1 MKLRFKHQKF
11 QADAAKA
18 VVDVF
23 AGQPYLRPSYMMDRG
38 SGYYQKSLTEEEDFT
53 GWSNQK
59 IVPELNDRLILD
71 HIQTIQGANQIKP
84 SMKLEGRFNLTIE
97 METGVGKTYVD
108 SNYINIYDFDK
119 HTLDYKYDK
128 TGFEHLSNEEFK
140 SIPGRKIKENW
151 FELYMADWCK
161 IIDSNKYDVVTGW
174 LQDDAIEYLL
184 NKGYELELI
193 LVDAKNYEN
202 VYKERSVQRGN
213 NENYWNNLKHYYN
226 STLEKYKDRKDMKIT
241 IFTKPFYLSEYLLF
255 SGTILKRTNRF
266 GHSYITKT
274 KELVEKEFKTQNEYL
289 LPIFTSFYSQ
299 LVLTSLA
306 SNQEITKEMVH
317 EAWSIAIDNDNPDK
331 IHSSLIP
338 FEYLSD
344 YIQDLDQYYVEK
356 LTNVLEYLKELKLV
370 INHTRK

>member
-1 MKLRFKHQKF
+1 MNKTKII
-11 QADAAKA
+11 
-18 VVDVF
+18 
-23 AGQPYLRPSYMMDRG
+23 
-38 SGYYQKSLTEEEDFT
+38 LTV
-53 GWSNQK
+53 GC
-59 IVPELNDRLILD
+59 L
-71 HIQTIQGANQIKP
+71 
-84 SMKLEGRFNLTIE
+84 
-97 METGVGKTYVD
+97 GKTYLD

-140 SIPGRKIKENW
+140 GIPERKIKENW
-151 FELYMADWCK
+151 FELYMEDWCK

-174 LQDDAIEYLL
+174 LQDDCIEYLL
-184 NKGYELELI
+184 KKGYELELI
-193 LVDAKNYEN
+193 LVDVKDYEN
-202 VYKERSVQRGN
+202 IYKERSVQRGN
-213 NENYWNNLKHYYN
+213 NENFWHNLKSYYDL
-226 STLEKYKDRKDMKIT
+226 TLTKYKDRKDMKIT

-255 SGTILKRTNRF
+255 SGTILKRSNRF

-274 KELVEKEFKTQNEYL
+274 KELVEKEFNTQNEYL
-289 LPIFTSFYSQ
+289 SPVFTSFYSQ

-338 FEYLSD
+338 FEYLSN

-356 LTNVLEYLKELKLV
+356 LTNVLDYLKELKSV
-370 INHTRK
+370 INRTRI

>member
-1 MKLRFKHQKF
+1 MKTKII
-11 QADAAKA
+11 
-18 VVDVF
+18 
-23 AGQPYLRPSYMMDRG
+23 
-38 SGYYQKSLTEEEDFT
+38 LTV
-53 GWSNQK
+53 GC
-59 IVPELNDRLILD
+59 L
-71 HIQTIQGANQIKP
+71 
-84 SMKLEGRFNLTIE
+84 
-97 METGVGKTYVD
+97 GKTYLD

-140 SIPGRKIKENW
+140 GIPERKIKENW
-151 FELYMADWCK
+151 FELYMEDWCK

-174 LQDDAIEYLL
+174 LQDDCIEYLL
-184 NKGYELELI
+184 KKGYELELI
-193 LVDAKNYEN
+193 LVDVKDYEN
-202 VYKERSVQRGN
+202 IYKERSIQRGN
-213 NENYWNNLKHYYN
+213 NENFWHNLKFYYDL
-226 STLEKYKDRKDMKIT
+226 TLNKYKDRKDMKIT
-241 IFTKPFYLSEYLLF
+241 IFTKPFHLSEYLLF
-255 SGTILKRTNRF
+255 SGTILKTCNKF

-289 LPIFTSFYSQ
+289 SPVFTSFYSQ

-338 FEYLSD
+338 FEYLSN

-356 LTNVLEYLKELKLV
+356 LTNVLEYLKELKS
-370 INHTRK
+370 IIKRNQENE

>member
-1 MKLRFKHQKF
+1 MKTKII
-11 QADAAKA
+11 
-18 VVDVF
+18 
-23 AGQPYLRPSYMMDRG
+23 
-38 SGYYQKSLTEEEDFT
+38 LTV
-53 GWSNQK
+53 GC
-59 IVPELNDRLILD
+59 
-71 HIQTIQGANQIKP
+71 
-84 SMKLEGRFNLTIE
+84 
-97 METGVGKTYVD
+97 VGKTYVD

-184 NKGYELELI
+184 NKDYELELI

-202 VYKERSVQRGN
+202 IYKERSVQRGN
-213 NENYWNNLKHYYN
+213 NENYWNNLKPYYN
-226 STLEKYKDRKDMKIT
+226 STLDKYKDRKDMKIT

-255 SGTILKRTNRF
+255 SGTILKRTSRF

-299 LVLTSLA
+299 LALTSLA
-306 SNQEITKEMVH
+306 SNQEITKEMAH

-370 INHTRK
+370 INNTRK

>member
-1 MKLRFKHQKF
+1 MKTKII
-11 QADAAKA
+11 
-18 VVDVF
+18 
-23 AGQPYLRPSYMMDRG
+23 
-38 SGYYQKSLTEEEDFT
+38 LTV
-53 GWSNQK
+53 GC
-59 IVPELNDRLILD
+59 L
-71 HIQTIQGANQIKP
+71 
-84 SMKLEGRFNLTIE
+84 
-97 METGVGKTYVD
+97 GKTYLD

-140 SIPGRKIKENW
+140 GIPERKIKENW
-151 FELYMADWCK
+151 FELYMEDWCK

-174 LQDDAIEYLL
+174 LQDDCIEYLL
-184 NKGYELELI
+184 KKRYELELI
-193 LVDAKNYEN
+193 LVDVKDYEN
-202 VYKERSVQRGN
+202 IYKERSIQRGN
-213 NENYWNNLKHYYN
+213 NENFWNSLKSYYDL
-226 STLEKYKDRKDMKIT
+226 TLTKYKDRKDMKIT

-255 SGTILKRTNRF
+255 SGTILKRSNRF

-289 LPIFTSFYSQ
+289 SPVFTSFYSQ

-338 FEYLSD
+338 FEYLSN
-344 YIQDLDQYYVEK
+344 YIQDLDQYYVKK
-356 LTNVLEYLKELKLV
+356 LTNVLEYLKELKS
-370 INHTRK
+370 IIKRNRENE

>member
-1 MKLRFKHQKF
+1 MKTKII
-11 QADAAKA
+11 
-18 VVDVF
+18 
-23 AGQPYLRPSYMMDRG
+23 
-38 SGYYQKSLTEEEDFT
+38 LTV
-53 GWSNQK
+53 GC
-59 IVPELNDRLILD
+59 L
-71 HIQTIQGANQIKP
+71 
-84 SMKLEGRFNLTIE
+84 
-97 METGVGKTYVD
+97 GKTYLD

-140 SIPGRKIKENW
+140 GIPERKIKENW
-151 FELYMADWCK
+151 FELYMEDWCK

-174 LQDDAIEYLL
+174 LQDDCIEYLL
-184 NKGYELELI
+184 KKGYELELI
-193 LVDAKNYEN
+193 LVDVKDYEN
-202 VYKERSVQRGN
+202 IYKERSVQRGN
-213 NENYWNNLKHYYN
+213 NENFWHNLKSYYDL
-226 STLEKYKDRKDMKIT
+226 TLTKYKDRKDMKIT

-255 SGTILKRTNRF
+255 SGTILKRSNRF

-274 KELVEKEFKTQNEYL
+274 KELVEKEFNTQNEYL
-289 LPIFTSFYSQ
+289 SPVFTSFYSQ

-356 LTNVLEYLKELKLV
+356 LTNVLEYLKELKS
-370 INHTRK
+370 IIKRNQENE

>member
-1 MKLRFKHQKF
+1 MKTKII
-11 QADAAKA
+11 
-18 VVDVF
+18 
-23 AGQPYLRPSYMMDRG
+23 
-38 SGYYQKSLTEEEDFT
+38 LTV
-53 GWSNQK
+53 GC
-59 IVPELNDRLILD
+59 
-71 HIQTIQGANQIKP
+71 
-84 SMKLEGRFNLTIE
+84 
-97 METGVGKTYVD
+97 VGKTYID
-108 SNYINIYDFDK
+108 SNYINVYDFDK

-151 FELYMADWCK
+151 FNLYMEDWCK
-161 IIDSNKYDVVTGW
+161 IIDSNKYEVVTGW
-174 LQDDAIEYLL
+174 LQDDCIEYLL
-184 NKGYELELI
+184 KKGYELELI
-193 LVDAKNYEN
+193 LVDVKDYEN
-202 VYKERSVQRGN
+202 IYKERCVRRGN
-213 NENYWNNLKHYYN
+213 NKNYWNNLKSYYD
-226 STLEKYKDRKDMKIT
+226 STLNKYKDRKDMKIT

-289 LPIFTSFYSQ
+289 SPVFTSFYSQ

-331 IHSSLIP
+331 INSSLIP
-338 FEYLSD
+338 FEYLSN

-356 LTNVLEYLKELKLV
+356 LTNVLEYLKELKS
-370 INHTRK
+370 IIKRNQEKE

>member
-1 MKLRFKHQKF
+1 MKTKII
-11 QADAAKA
+11 
-18 VVDVF
+18 
-23 AGQPYLRPSYMMDRG
+23 
-38 SGYYQKSLTEEEDFT
+38 LTV
-53 GWSNQK
+53 GC
-59 IVPELNDRLILD
+59 
-71 HIQTIQGANQIKP
+71 
-84 SMKLEGRFNLTIE
+84 
-97 METGVGKTYVD
+97 VGKTYVD

-151 FELYMADWCK
+151 FELYMTDWCK

-174 LQDDAIEYLL
+174 LQDDVIEYLL
-184 NKGYELELI
+184 SKDYELELI
-193 LVDAKNYEN
+193 LVDVKDYES

-213 NENYWNNLKHYYN
+213 NENYWNNLKSYYN
-226 STLEKYKDRKDMKIT
+226 STLDKYKDRKDMKIT

-274 KELVEKEFKTQNEYL
+274 KELVEKEFKTKNEYL

>member
-1 MKLRFKHQKF
+1 MKTKII
-11 QADAAKA
+11 
-18 VVDVF
+18 
-23 AGQPYLRPSYMMDRG
+23 
-38 SGYYQKSLTEEEDFT
+38 LTV
-53 GWSNQK
+53 GC
-59 IVPELNDRLILD
+59 L
-71 HIQTIQGANQIKP
+71 
-84 SMKLEGRFNLTIE
+84 
-97 METGVGKTYVD
+97 GKTYLD

-140 SIPGRKIKENW
+140 GIPERKIKENW
-151 FELYMADWCK
+151 FELYMEDWCK

-174 LQDDAIEYLL
+174 LQDDCIEYLL
-184 NKGYELELI
+184 KKGYELELI
-193 LVDAKNYEN
+193 LVDVKDYEN
-202 VYKERSVQRGN
+202 IYKERSVQRGN
-213 NENYWNNLKHYYN
+213 NENFWHNLKSYYN
-226 STLEKYKDRKDMKIT
+226 LTLTKYKDRKDMKIT

-255 SGTILKRTNRF
+255 SGTILKRSNRF

-274 KELVEKEFKTQNEYL
+274 KELVEKEFNTQNEYL
-289 LPIFTSFYSQ
+289 SPVFTSFYSQ

-356 LTNVLEYLKELKLV
+356 LTNVLDYLKELKSV
-370 INHTRK
+370 INRTRI

>member
-1 MKLRFKHQKF
+1 MKTKII
-11 QADAAKA
+11 
-18 VVDVF
+18 
-23 AGQPYLRPSYMMDRG
+23 
-38 SGYYQKSLTEEEDFT
+38 LTV
-53 GWSNQK
+53 GC
-59 IVPELNDRLILD
+59 L
-71 HIQTIQGANQIKP
+71 
-84 SMKLEGRFNLTIE
+84 
-97 METGVGKTYVD
+97 GKTYLD

-140 SIPGRKIKENW
+140 GIPERKIKENW
-151 FELYMADWCK
+151 FELYMKDWCK

-174 LQDDAIEYLL
+174 LQDDCIEYLL
-184 NKGYELELI
+184 KKGYELELI
-193 LVDAKNYEN
+193 LVDVKDYEN
-202 VYKERSVQRGN
+202 IYKERSVQRGN
-213 NENYWNNLKHYYN
+213 NENFWHNLKSYYDL
-226 STLEKYKDRKDMKIT
+226 TLTKYKDRKDMKIT

-255 SGTILKRTNRF
+255 SGTILKRSNRF

-274 KELVEKEFKTQNEYL
+274 KELVEKEFNTQNEYL
-289 LPIFTSFYSQ
+289 SPVFTSFYSQ

-344 YIQDLDQYYVEK
+344 YIQDLDRYYVEK
-356 LTNVLEYLKELKLV
+356 LTNVLEYLKELKS
-370 INHTRK
+370 IIKRNQENE

>member
-1 MKLRFKHQKF
+1 MKTKII
-11 QADAAKA
+11 
-18 VVDVF
+18 
-23 AGQPYLRPSYMMDRG
+23 
-38 SGYYQKSLTEEEDFT
+38 LTV
-53 GWSNQK
+53 GC
-59 IVPELNDRLILD
+59 L
-71 HIQTIQGANQIKP
+71 
-84 SMKLEGRFNLTIE
+84 
-97 METGVGKTYVD
+97 GKTYLD

-140 SIPGRKIKENW
+140 GIPERKIKENW
-151 FELYMADWCK
+151 FELYMEDWCK

-174 LQDDAIEYLL
+174 LQDDCIEYLL
-184 NKGYELELI
+184 KKGYELELI
-193 LVDAKNYEN
+193 LVDVKDYEN
-202 VYKERSVQRGN
+202 IYKERSVQRGN
-213 NENYWNNLKHYYN
+213 NENFWHNLKSYYDL
-226 STLEKYKDRKDMKIT
+226 TLTKYKDRKDMKIT

-255 SGTILKRTNRF
+255 SGTILKRSNRF

-274 KELVEKEFKTQNEYL
+274 KELVEKEFNTQNEYL
-289 LPIFTSFYSQ
+289 SPVFTSFYSQ

-356 LTNVLEYLKELKLV
+356 LTNVLDYLKELKSV
-370 INHTRK
+370 INRTRI

>member
-1 MKLRFKHQKF
+1 MNKTKII
-11 QADAAKA
+11 
-18 VVDVF
+18 
-23 AGQPYLRPSYMMDRG
+23 
-38 SGYYQKSLTEEEDFT
+38 LTV
-53 GWSNQK
+53 GC
-59 IVPELNDRLILD
+59 L
-71 HIQTIQGANQIKP
+71 
-84 SMKLEGRFNLTIE
+84 
-97 METGVGKTYVD
+97 GKTYLD

-140 SIPGRKIKENW
+140 GVPERKIKENW
-151 FELYMADWCK
+151 FELYMEDWCK

-174 LQDDAIEYLL
+174 LQDDCIEYLL
-184 NKGYELELI
+184 KKGYELELI
-193 LVDAKNYEN
+193 LVDVKDYEN
-202 VYKERSVQRGN
+202 IYKERSVQRGN
-213 NENYWNNLKHYYN
+213 NENFWHNLKSYYDL
-226 STLEKYKDRKDMKIT
+226 TLTKYKDRKDMKIT

-255 SGTILKRTNRF
+255 SGTILKRSNRF

-274 KELVEKEFKTQNEYL
+274 KELVEKEFNTQNEYL
-289 LPIFTSFYSQ
+289 SPVFTSFYSQ

-338 FEYLSD
+338 FEYLSN

-356 LTNVLEYLKELKLV
+356 LTNVLDYLKELKSV
-370 INHTRK
+370 INRTRI

>member
-1 MKLRFKHQKF
+1 MNKTKII
-11 QADAAKA
+11 
-18 VVDVF
+18 
-23 AGQPYLRPSYMMDRG
+23 
-38 SGYYQKSLTEEEDFT
+38 LTV
-53 GWSNQK
+53 GC
-59 IVPELNDRLILD
+59 L
-71 HIQTIQGANQIKP
+71 
-84 SMKLEGRFNLTIE
+84 
-97 METGVGKTYVD
+97 GKTYLD

-140 SIPGRKIKENW
+140 GIPERKIKENW
-151 FELYMADWCK
+151 FELYMEDWCK

-174 LQDDAIEYLL
+174 LQDDCIEYLL
-184 NKGYELELI
+184 KKGYELELI
-193 LVDAKNYEN
+193 LVDVKDYEN
-202 VYKERSVQRGN
+202 IYKERSIQSGN
-213 NENYWNNLKHYYN
+213 NENFWHNLKSYYDL
-226 STLEKYKDRKDMKIT
+226 TLTKYKDRKDMKIT

-255 SGTILKRTNRF
+255 SGTILKRSNRF

-274 KELVEKEFKTQNEYL
+274 KELVEKEFNTQNEYL
-289 LPIFTSFYSQ
+289 SPVFTSFYSQ

-306 SNQEITKEMVH
+306 SNQMITKEMVH

-356 LTNVLEYLKELKLV
+356 LTNVLSYLKELKS
-370 INHTRK
+370 IIKKNQENE

>member
-1 MKLRFKHQKF
+1 MKTKII
-11 QADAAKA
+11 
-18 VVDVF
+18 
-23 AGQPYLRPSYMMDRG
+23 
-38 SGYYQKSLTEEEDFT
+38 LTV
-53 GWSNQK
+53 GC
-59 IVPELNDRLILD
+59 
-71 HIQTIQGANQIKP
+71 
-84 SMKLEGRFNLTIE
+84 
-97 METGVGKTYVD
+97 VGKTYVD

-151 FELYMADWCK
+151 FNLYMEDWCK
-161 IIDSNKYDVVTGW
+161 IIDSNKYEVVTGW
-174 LQDDAIEYLL
+174 LQDDCIEYLL
-184 NKGYELELI
+184 KKGYELELI
-193 LVDAKNYEN
+193 LVDVKDYKNI
-202 VYKERSVQRGN
+202 YKERCVRRGN
-213 NENYWNNLKHYYN
+213 NKNYWNNLKSYYD
-226 STLEKYKDRKDMKIT
+226 STLNKYKDRKDMKIT

-255 SGTILKRTNRF
+255 SGTILKRSNRF

-274 KELVEKEFKTQNEYL
+274 KELVEKEFNTQNEYL
-289 LPIFTSFYSQ
+289 SPVFTSFYSQ

-338 FEYLSD
+338 FEYLSN

-356 LTNVLEYLKELKLV
+356 LTNVLEYLKELKS
-370 INHTRK
+370 IIKRNQEKE

>member
-1 MKLRFKHQKF
+1 MNKTKII
-11 QADAAKA
+11 
-18 VVDVF
+18 
-23 AGQPYLRPSYMMDRG
+23 
-38 SGYYQKSLTEEEDFT
+38 LTV
-53 GWSNQK
+53 GC
-59 IVPELNDRLILD
+59 L
-71 HIQTIQGANQIKP
+71 
-84 SMKLEGRFNLTIE
+84 
-97 METGVGKTYVD
+97 GKTYLD

-140 SIPGRKIKENW
+140 GIPERKIKENW
-151 FELYMADWCK
+151 FELYMEDWCK

-174 LQDDAIEYLL
+174 LQDDCIEYLL
-184 NKGYELELI
+184 KKGYELELI
-193 LVDAKNYEN
+193 LVDVKDYEN
-202 VYKERSVQRGN
+202 IYKERSIQRGN
-213 NENYWNNLKHYYN
+213 NENFWHNLKSYYDL
-226 STLEKYKDRKDMKIT
+226 TLTKYKDRKDMKIT

-255 SGTILKRTNRF
+255 SGTILKRSNRF

-274 KELVEKEFKTQNEYL
+274 KELVEKEFNTQNEYL
-289 LPIFTSFYSQ
+289 SPVFTSFYSQ

-356 LTNVLEYLKELKLV
+356 LTNVLEYLKELKS
-370 INHTRK
+370 IIKRNQENE

>member
-1 MKLRFKHQKF
+1 MIIINK
-11 QADAAKA
+11 
-18 VVDVF
+18 
-23 AGQPYLRPSYMMDRG
+23 
-38 SGYYQKSLTEEEDFT
+38 
-53 GWSNQK
+53 
-59 IVPELNDRLILD
+59 
-71 HIQTIQGANQIKP
+71 
-84 SMKLEGRFNLTIE
+84 
-97 METGVGKTYVD
+97 ETNKTYVFEEPNKIAYD
-108 SNYINIYDFDK
+108 GCHKIYICEDDEDLKEAKEIGYQIHNID
-119 HTLDYKYDK
+119 
-128 TGFEHLSNEEFK
+128 
-140 SIPGRKIKENW
+140 
-151 FELYMADWCK
+151 
-161 IIDSNKYDVVTGW
+161 
-174 LQDDAIEYLL
+174 
-184 NKGYELELI
+184 ELELI
-193 LVDAKNYEN
+193 LVDAENYEN
-202 VYKERSVQRGN
+202 IYKERSVQRGN
-213 NENYWNNLKHYYN
+213 NENYWNNLKSYYN
-226 STLEKYKDRKDMKIT
+226 STLDKYKDRKDMKIT

-255 SGTILKRTNRF
+255 SGTILKRSNSF

-370 INHTRK
+370 INQPRK

>member
-1 MKLRFKHQKF
+1 MKTKII
-11 QADAAKA
+11 
-18 VVDVF
+18 
-23 AGQPYLRPSYMMDRG
+23 
-38 SGYYQKSLTEEEDFT
+38 LTV
-53 GWSNQK
+53 GC
-59 IVPELNDRLILD
+59 L
-71 HIQTIQGANQIKP
+71 
-84 SMKLEGRFNLTIE
+84 
-97 METGVGKTYVD
+97 GKTYLD

-140 SIPGRKIKENW
+140 DIPERKIKENW
-151 FELYMADWCK
+151 FELYMEDWCK

-174 LQDDAIEYLL
+174 LQDDCIEYLL
-184 NKGYELELI
+184 KKGYELELI
-193 LVDAKNYEN
+193 LVDVKDYEN
-202 VYKERSVQRGN
+202 IYKERSVQRGN
-213 NENYWNNLKHYYN
+213 NENFWHNLKSYYDL
-226 STLEKYKDRKDMKIT
+226 TLTKYKDRKDMKIT

-255 SGTILKRTNRF
+255 SGTILKRSNRF

-274 KELVEKEFKTQNEYL
+274 KELVEKEFNTQNEYL
-289 LPIFTSFYSQ
+289 SPVFTSFYSQ

-338 FEYLSD
+338 FEYLSN

-356 LTNVLEYLKELKLV
+356 LTNVLDYLKELKSL
-370 INHTRK
+370 INRTRI

>member
-1 MKLRFKHQKF
+1 MNKTKII
-11 QADAAKA
+11 
-18 VVDVF
+18 
-23 AGQPYLRPSYMMDRG
+23 
-38 SGYYQKSLTEEEDFT
+38 LTV
-53 GWSNQK
+53 GC
-59 IVPELNDRLILD
+59 L
-71 HIQTIQGANQIKP
+71 
-84 SMKLEGRFNLTIE
+84 
-97 METGVGKTYVD
+97 GKTYLD

-128 TGFEHLSNEEFK
+128 IGFEHLSNEEFK
-140 SIPGRKIKENW
+140 GIPERKIKENW
-151 FELYMADWCK
+151 FELYMEDWCK

-174 LQDDAIEYLL
+174 LQDDCIEYLL
-184 NKGYELELI
+184 KKGYELELI
-193 LVDAKNYEN
+193 LVDVKDYEN
-202 VYKERSVQRGN
+202 IYKERSIQRGN
-213 NENYWNNLKHYYN
+213 NENFWHNLKSYYDL
-226 STLEKYKDRKDMKIT
+226 TLTKYKDRKDMKIT

-255 SGTILKRTNRF
+255 SGTILKRSNRF

-274 KELVEKEFKTQNEYL
+274 KELVEKEFNTQNEYL
-289 LPIFTSFYSQ
+289 SPVFTSFYSQ

-356 LTNVLEYLKELKLV
+356 LTNVLEYLKELKS
-370 INHTRK
+370 IIKRNQENE

>member
-1 MKLRFKHQKF
+1 MKTKII
-11 QADAAKA
+11 
-18 VVDVF
+18 
-23 AGQPYLRPSYMMDRG
+23 
-38 SGYYQKSLTEEEDFT
+38 LTV
-53 GWSNQK
+53 GC
-59 IVPELNDRLILD
+59 I
-71 HIQTIQGANQIKP
+71 
-84 SMKLEGRFNLTIE
+84 
-97 METGVGKTYVD
+97 GKTYLD

-119 HTLDYKYDK
+119 HTLEYKYDK

-151 FELYMADWCK
+151 FNLYMEDWCK
-161 IIDSNKYDVVTGW
+161 IIDSNKYEVVTGW
-174 LQDDAIEYLL
+174 LQDDCIEYLL
-184 NKGYELELI
+184 KKGYELELI
-193 LVDAKNYEN
+193 LVDVKDYKNI
-202 VYKERSVQRGN
+202 YKERCVRRGN
-213 NENYWNNLKHYYN
+213 NKNYWNNLKSYYD
-226 STLEKYKDRKDMKIT
+226 STLNKYKDRKDMKIT

-255 SGTILKRTNRF
+255 SGTILKRSNRF

-274 KELVEKEFKTQNEYL
+274 KELVEKEFNTQNEYL
-289 LPIFTSFYSQ
+289 SPVFTSFYSQ

-356 LTNVLEYLKELKLV
+356 LTNVLEYLKELKS
-370 INHTRK
+370 IIKRNQENE